1 MDTILKYLRNPMEIG
16 VYCSKWIVDFS
27 SLLDYLEELIEKHRK
42 SQDKKIP
49 GKGRRTT
56 FLQARLE
63 DRLASLKE
71 NLTELKDQSWYT
83 EGVFDVLMR
92 SLREFAQLDEAPK
105 AMRDLFYEERES
117 RFFAGRMRRVRRRIP
132 NIFESRIIREA
143 NDVLVIEKKHIS
155 GKKWYFETISVMEDG
170 TTSFKNRV
178 QCILPPK
185 QEIEPLRERQQFS
198 QRYVLR
204 PYPWA
209 VELWLRNDI
218 SLVVPPDLKSFLLGA
233 IRYIS
238 SSEWRTSIVLSAI
251 TVENILADLY
261 EEKYKDPAPDMPLGN
276 LYKEVGKKI
285 GFPPEIQKA
294 IELVNQTRIAAVHR
308 SRLVISNKEAI
319 DALFGA
325 TNLTLWYS
333 VS

>member
-1 MDTILKYLRNPMEIG
+1 MEIG
-16 VYCSKWIVDFS
+16 VYCSKWIIDFS
-27 SLLDYLEELIEKHRK
+27 SLIGYLEKLVEKHRK
-42 SQDKKIP
+42 SQDKNIR

-56 FLQARLE
+56 ILQARLE
-63 DRLASLKE
+63 DRLVSLKE
-71 NLTELKDQSWYT
+71 NLTELKDQSWHT
-83 EGVFDVLMR
+83 EEVFDILMR
-92 SLREFAQLDEAPK
+92 SLREFARLDEAPK
-105 AMRDLFYEERES
+105 PMRDLFYEERES
-117 RFFAGRMRRVRRRIP
+117 RLFAGRMRRARRRIP
-132 NIFESRIIREA
+132 NIFKSRIIREA
-143 NDVLVIEKKHIS
+143 NDVLVIEKKHVS
-155 GKKWYFETISVMEDG
+155 GMKWYFETISVVEDV

-185 QEIEPLRERQQFS
+185 QKIEPLRGAQQFS

-209 VELWLRNDI
+209 VELWLRNEI

-233 IRYIS
+233 IRYIF

-261 EEKYKDPAPDMPLGN
+261 EEKYKDPAPDLPLGN
-276 LYKEVGKKI
+276 LFREVGKKI
-285 GFPPEIQKA
+285 DFPPEIQKA